1 MINMIFTLL
10 ILSFVWH
17 FHIFSIVMKD
27 LNKELECISP
37 PCFNKEFIV
46 TDFNVFQNTIKVKFI
61 TNNNGAFFLDNMTK
75 KFINSIGFYH
85 FEKVLTELCP
95 LDPYSCIIPLKIT
108 T

>member
-1 MINMIFTLL
+1 MEN
-10 ILSFVWH
+10 
-17 FHIFSIVMKD
+17 
-27 LNKELECISP
+27 LNEESRCISP
-37 PCFNKEFIV
+37 PCINNEFIV

-61 TNNNGAFFLDNMTK
+61 TNHESSFLDNMTK

>member
-1 MINMIFTLL
+1 MEN
-10 ILSFVWH
+10 
-17 FHIFSIVMKD
+17 
-27 LNKELECISP
+27 LNEESRCISP
-37 PCFNKEFIV
+37 PCINKEFIV

-61 TNNNGAFFLDNMTK
+61 TNHESSFLDNMTK

>member
-1 MINMIFTLL
+1 ME
-10 ILSFVWH
+10 
-17 FHIFSIVMKD
+17 D
-27 LNKELECISP
+27 LNKEPKCISQ
-37 PCFNKEFIV
+37 PCINKEFII

-61 TNNNGAFFLDNMTK
+61 TNHESSFLDNMTK